1 MKSVW
6 VVMESCQK
14 CFILREEINRIIG
27 KILILSIYIVKCISA
42 VHLGKQLI
50 VPPMNMIRKLII
62 GKDAGKSKQRWQIFI
77 ISSNR
82 YYPWKRKLLSQQG
95 GKKLLSWYFEPF
107 IQWKLCS
114 MDIYFCITHDLG
126 IKPTEIKYDVFN

>member
-14 CFILREEINRIIG
+14 CFILREEISRITG
-27 KILILSIYIVKCISA
+27 KILILSIFIVESISA
-42 VHLGKQLI
+42 VHSGNQLI
-50 VPPMNMIRKLII
+50 APPVNMIRKLII

-82 YYPWKRKLLSQQG
+82 YYP
-95 GKKLLSWYFEPF
+95 
-107 IQWKLCS
+107 
-114 MDIYFCITHDLG
+114 
-126 IKPTEIKYDVFN
+126 